1 MSSPINRFC
10 CKQFASIDLQPPY
23 RVANS
28 SHHGFV
34 CASTHLNGVSREK
47 GSSPAK
53 IFNLLFY
60 NQAGISEQVT
70 VDDSSH
76 QITLLLLDWSKGDEY
91 ALEQLMPLVYEEL
104 RRMARN
110 YMRRQPSGHTFQ
122 TTELIHEAYLK
133 IAGGEERHWQ
143 SRNHFFGVAAKA
155 MRHILVD
162 YARSK
167 NNQKRGGWQER
178 VTLQENMRVTNQSS
192 EEVVALDEAL
202 NRLAILD
209 DRKVRV
215 VEMKFFAG
223 LKVAEIADV
232 LKVSPETVKR
242 DWSFAQTWLLRE
254 LEK

>member
-1 MSSPINRFC
+1 MPLDN
-10 CKQFASIDLQPPY
+10 
-23 RVANS
+23 
-28 SHHGFV
+28 
-34 CASTHLNGVSREK
+34 
-47 GSSPAK
+47 
-53 IFNLLFY
+53 
-60 NQAGISEQVT
+60 
-70 VDDSSH
+70 SSH
-76 QITLLLLDWSKGDEY
+76 QISLLLIDWSKGDEY
-91 ALEQLMPLVYEEL
+91 ALEQLMPLVYHEL
-104 RRMARN
+104 RLMARRH
-110 YMRRQPSGHTFQ
+110 MRRQPSGHTFQ
-122 TTELIHEAYLK
+122 TTDLIHEAYLK
-133 IAGGEERHWQ
+133 IAGGAERNWQ

-178 VTLQENMRVTNQSS
+178 VTLADHMRATNQSS
-192 EEVVALDEAL
+192 EEVVALDDAL

-223 LKVAEIADV
+223 LNVAEIAGV